1 MNYHRFYV
9 RTWRP
14 VSLLA
19 MSIIL
24 ALVIACG
31 PGQEPTP
38 TPTSVPKAT
47 AVPTATTATAPVAT
61 STAAPLATPTPT
73 RPGPIATPTA
83 TSVAAPSPTP
93 TPGIQPKKGG
103 VVKLVYAA
111 YPPSYDQQFLTVQ
124 LAYGSWLPRLYNNLM
139 ANYEGNKVECEVCA
153 DWHLENSGKTM
164 VFNLLPGIK
173 FHNGKEMTSADLAYS
188 LKMIMGQIDGL
199 QSPRSGI
206 INQYIESI
214 ETPSKT
220 QLVVRLVRPSEFV
233 PTILSITT
241 SAIYP
246 EGTTRDDLAKKPA
259 GSGPFVL
266 AKAVPGA
273 GMIFERNPSYFKPGL
288 PYLDGIEVTLLSD
301 LTAQAAALLTHKI
314 EYLSADGETAL
325 QIVSQYKKL
334 VAESK
339 MKTVSIP
346 RVSPMPAVYFGLSK
360 PPLNNLKL
368 RQAINLA
375 LDRADIGQIRYG
387 TKYVEHLLLFN
398 PGDVYGTPKEKIWDI
413 VPGWGTGAKKLQEV
427 EQAKQLVK
435 DAGYPD
441 GIDVLALGRTTG
453 WNQQIYAEEVQR
465 QLAKVNIRVKFELYD
480 VTTEASRFAAANYQ
494 LHPYNY
500 KMTTN
505 DPDEVVGQYW
515 ITGGPRNDFAYSN
528 PEVDRLFI
536 AMSSEQDL
544 AKRKALFLQIQDI
557 IVVKDVALAPTPS
570 TYADAYWWN
579 RLQGFTVGFSGDF
592 SSGFWRGDRLWL
604 QD

>member
-1 MNYHRFYV
+1 MHAARQ
-9 RTWRP
+9 
-14 VSLLA
+14 SLSLIVIA
-19 MSIIL
+19 SVV
-24 ALVIACG
+24 ALVLACG

-47 AVPTATTATAPVAT
+47 AVPTATPTT
-61 STAAPLATPTPT
+61 APLATPTPT
-73 RPGPIATPTA
+73 PTRPGPTATPTA

-103 VVKLVYAA
+103 VIKFVFRD
-111 YPPSYDQQFLTVQ
+111 YPPTYDQQFLTAQ
-124 LAYGSWLPRLYNNLM
+124 QAYGFWIPRLYNNLL
-139 ANYEGNKVECEVCA
+139 ANYEGNKVECETCA

-173 FHNGKEMTSADLAYS
+173 FQNGKEMTSTDVAYS

-199 QSPRSGI
+199 QSPRSGVL
-206 INQYIESI
+206 NQYIESV

-220 QLVVRLVRPSEFV
+220 QLVVKLVRPSEFV
-233 PTILSITT
+233 PTILSIIT

-246 EGTTRDDLAKKPA
+246 EGTTRDDLAKKPM

-288 PYLDGIEVTLLSD
+288 PYLDGMEVTLLAD
-301 LTAQAAALLTHKI
+301 VTAQAAALLTHKV
-314 EYLSADGETAL
+314 EYLSADGETAP

-334 VAESK
+334 VAENK
-339 MKTVSIP
+339 MKTAPVP
-346 RVSPMPAVYFGLSK
+346 RTSSMPAVYFGLSK

-375 LDRADIGQIRYG
+375 LDRAAIGQIRYG
-387 TKYVEHLLLFN
+387 DKYVEHLLFFN
-398 PGDVYGTPKEKIWDI
+398 PGDAYGTPKEKIWDI
-413 VPGWGTGAKKLQEV
+413 VPGWGTGAKKQQEI

-441 GIDVLALGRTTG
+441 GIDLLAVGRTTG
-453 WNQQIYAEEVQR
+453 WNQQIHAEEVQR
-465 QLAKVNIRVKFELYD
+465 ELAKVNIRVKFDLYD
-480 VTTEASRFAAANYQ
+480 TVNESKLQAAANYQ
-494 LHPYNY
+494 LHPYSYN
-500 KMTTN
+500 MTTS
-505 DPDEVVGQYW
+505 DPDEAVGQFW

-528 PEVDRLFI
+528 PEVDRLYL
-536 AMSSEQDL
+536 AMSSEPDF
-544 AKRKALFLQIQDI
+544 AKRKALFFQIQDI
-557 IVVKDVALAPTPS
+557 IVVKDVGLAPSPS

-579 RLQGFTVGFSGDF
+579 SLQGFTVGFSYQF
-592 SSGFWRGDRLWL
+592 SSGLWRGDRLWL
-604 QD
+604 QE

>member
-1 MNYHRFYV
+1 M
-9 RTWRP
+9 T
-14 VSLLA
+14 
-19 MSIIL
+19 
-24 ALVIACG
+24 LVLACG
-31 PGQEPTP
+31 PGEEPTP
-38 TPTSVPKAT
+38 TPT
-47 AVPTATTATAPVAT
+47 AVAFPTATATLAP
-61 STAAPLATPTPT
+61 AASPTPTRLGPAATPTPT
-73 RPGPIATPTA
+73 
-83 TSVAAPSPTP
+83 SVAVVAASPTP

-103 VVKLVYAA
+103 VVKLVYGA

-124 LAYGSWLPRLYNNLM
+124 LAYGSWLPRLYNNLL
-139 ANYEGNKVECEVCA
+139 ANYEGNKVECEICSSWV
-153 DWHLENSGKTM
+153 LEDGGKAM

-173 FHNGKEMTSADLAYS
+173 FHNGKEMTSADVAFS

-199 QSPRSGI
+199 QSPRSGV
-206 INQYIESI
+206 INQYVQSI

-220 QLVVRLVRPSEFV
+220 QLVVRLLRPSEFV

-246 EGTTRDDLAKKPA
+246 EGTTRDDLAKKPM

-273 GMIFERNPSYFKPGL
+273 NMIFERNSSYFKPGL
-288 PYLDGIEVTLLSD
+288 PYLDGMEVTVLAD
-301 LTAQAAALLTHKI
+301 ATAQAAAFLTHKT

-325 QIVSQYKKL
+325 QIVSQYNKL
-334 VAESK
+334 VAENK
-339 MKTVSIP
+339 IKTVTVP
-346 RVSPMPAVYFGLSK
+346 RVAPMPAVYLGLSK
-360 PPLNNLKL
+360 PPMNNLKL
-368 RQAINLA
+368 RQAVNLA
-375 LDRADIGQIRYG
+375 LDRSDIGQVRYG
-387 TKYVEHLLLFN
+387 TKYVEHLLFFN
-398 PGDVYGTPKEKIWDI
+398 PSDFYGTPKGQIWDI

-480 VTTEASRFAAANYQ
+480 ITTEASRFAAANYQ

-505 DPDEVVGQYW
+505 DPDEVVAQYW

-528 PEVDRLFI
+528 PEVDRLFK
-536 AMSSEQDL
+536 AMSSESDP
-544 AKRKALFLQIQDI
+544 AKRKALFFQIQDI
-557 IVVKDVALAPTPS
+557 IVIKDVGLAPTPS
-570 TYADAYWWN
+570 TYAEAYWWN